1 MTAKQEESVTQTEQF
16 NLPPYFIFK
25 GSEIINSSLPCML
38 LDDKSEDTDESKHRN
53 DVLSSKII
61 YSMSKCRMLEK
72 VIKFEEKDE
81 PRNKENKTISYKM
94 IADPDP
100 SYQCILFE
108 NIAKNDSQN
117 EVKASEEISIQEN
130 SVEDN
135 VEPDEVL
142 SNNEQNSDKMNVRLS
157 YLVCFTSTLY
167 LVSMIIAGALF
178 RNECPVQPLLPYYPF
193 VTGIIGLM
201 VMILRTSMVLFGG
214 YLNYHEYFSVIIML
228 MSVHHLLESTN
239 DPDWFINIIM
249 CARIFLLIWFV
260 FANYWFWTIWKY
272 SIQI

>member
-108 NIAKNDSQN
+108 N
-117 EVKASEEISIQEN
+117 
-130 SVEDN
+130 EDN

-193 VTGIIGLM
+193 VTGIIG
-201 VMILRTSMVLFGG
+201 
-214 YLNYHEYFSVIIML
+214 ECVII
-228 MSVHHLLESTN
+228 N
-239 DPDWFINIIM
+239 
-249 CARIFLLIWFV
+249 
-260 FANYWFWTIWKY
+260 
-272 SIQI
+272 